1 MRRRGDLPFDV
12 GLDLLRTRRETSGR
26 DIEDRLFPERGPGVA
41 SGPVPGQV
49 REYPDSYRGSCRP
62 RLGALGR
69 ENAAWSSIVRKL
81 GGCHADAVCMRR
93 HVKLSIFTLCL
104 LSACHGGSVN
114 VESAAADGPSAP
126 DPRVVAAAW
135 SHALLQGP
143 LPASLEWVR
152 PESRALLV
160 RHPEVIERVRNR
172 VAALGEVSLL
182 EVVVRGERAALFAPK
197 TPAVEPILLLLVDGE
212 WRVDVVEVE
221 KSYAQA
227 ASGRLDAP
235 ANTRNPYRRLA
246 PPSARA
252 MKSDLGE
259 IDLYAEP
266 IEDVIARLGRADD
279 PASKLR
285 LAEIL
290 LRNCWLVDEAV
301 DQFEAAIR
309 MQGQRVSMDR
319 FADFASN
326 AGVPDRAIPIAV
338 EFEVMSERVLA
349 GLHQRAKRYDKSQIY
364 IERIMSRAMGPQ
376 SGVAVGLPAS
386 PGAPAEP

>member
-1 MRRRGDLPFDV
+1 MRL
-12 GLDLLRTRRETSGR
+12 
-26 DIEDRLFPERGPGVA
+26 
-41 SGPVPGQV
+41 
-49 REYPDSYRGSCRP
+49 
-62 RLGALGR
+62 
-69 ENAAWSSIVRKL
+69 
-81 GGCHADAVCMRR
+81 
-93 HVKLSIFTLCL
+93 HVKLSILTLWL
-104 LSACHGGSVN
+104 LTACHGGSVN
-114 VESAAADGPSAP
+114 VESAAADGPAAP
-126 DPRVVAAAW
+126 DPRVAAGAW
-135 SHALLQGP
+135 VRALLEGP
-143 LPASLEWVR
+143 PVASLEWVR

-160 RHPEVIERVRNR
+160 RHPEVVERVRNR

-197 TPAVEPILLLLVDGE
+197 KPAVEPILLLLVDGE

-227 ASGRLDAP
+227 AAGRLDAP

-246 PPSARA
+246 PPSARP

-279 PASKLR
+279 PASKFR

-290 LRNCWLVDEAV
+290 LRNCWLVDEAM
-301 DQFEAAIR
+301 DQYEAAIHL
-309 MQGQRVSMDR
+309 QGQRVSMDR

-326 AGVPDRAIPIAV
+326 AGVPDRAIPIAE

-349 GLHQRAKRYDKSQIY
+349 GLHQRAKRYDKSKIY
-364 IERIMSRAMGPQ
+364 IERILSRASGPP
-376 SGVAVGLPAS
+376 SGVAVRPPTIPA
-386 PGAPAEP
+386 APAAP